1 MIFNN
6 MILVS
11 SDKNRL
17 ILASAKI
24 SLHIDN
30 WATPSNGGDQLT
42 LDAMTFLLE
51 DISIKLT
58 RLTYE

>member
-1 MIFNN
+1 

-30 WATPSNGGDQLT
+30 WATPPNGGGQLA

-51 DISIKLT
+51 DISIKFT